1 MRYFFFFI
9 LICLS
14 ACNDRE
20 KSSSP
25 LFTNLASKSGIE
37 FNNSLTYT
45 ERLNPYTYRNF
56 YNGAGVA
63 IGDLDNDGLEEVY
76 FASNQGEN
84 KLFKNKGGF
93 QFEDITSSAGV
104 GCVGSWSTGVV
115 FADVN
120 ADGYLDIY
128 VCKSGDPN
136 SPNRHNALFINNQD
150 LTFTERAKEYGLD
163 IIGLSVQAAFFDYDK
178 DGDLDCYLL
187 TNSFK
192 PLGNFELVKEQ
203 RQVPDE
209 MGGGNRFFINEGGYF
224 RDHSLQSGI
233 YRSSIGFGLGITLG
247 DFNNDTWIDVFISN
261 DFFERDYLYI
271 NNQKGAFTESLPNY
285 FKSISMGSMGADFA
299 DLDNDGLADLFVTEM
314 LPDSLARKKSKIVFE
329 SWNKYQFNLQ
339 QGYHHQF
346 ARNVLQKQVSP
357 GSYLEVGR
365 YAGVAASEWSWGA
378 LLFDMNSDGK
388 RDIFVAN
395 GIYKDLL
402 DRDYLTYTGSD
413 KNVRALIQQE
423 KKAIIKLVN
432 SMPSSKFPNYAFENK
447 GDLRFENKASGWGL
461 GEPMYSS
468 GSAYGDLDN
477 DGDLDLVVNNVN
489 APSGVF
495 QNQTDTSRFKNISFL
510 ITSQSDNTFSTGTH
524 LKVYVG
530 SRVFLSDNFV
540 VRGYQSCVSNRVVI
554 GLGENVTLID
564 SVVFSWPTGGYS
576 KLVNVKPNQVIRI
589 QKDNLRVLDFPQ
601 TGSPNSPLLR
611 RNELVEFTHAANDI
625 NDFDRDRLL
634 PMMYSNEMPSILKCD
649 INKDGVD
656 ELYVG
661 GGRGQSGRFIYLKPN
676 TVIGIDMPGMKSF
689 IASEETKSTFFDV
702 DGDGDEDVYLAFG
715 GRSYPKS
722 STNLLDVILLN
733 DGTGK
738 FSTSPHQ
745 LPFSEF
751 PSTSVVKPIDFDNDG
766 DLDLCVGERFDP
778 FTYGV
783 GGRGFLLQNDG
794 DGKYKD
800 VTEKYA
806 PGLGKPGMVTD
817 IEVQDIDH
825 DGWKDLI
832 VVGDWMPITFFKNVK
847 GHFVN
852 DKKMLGVGDSEGWW
866 HEIESADLNG
876 DGKID
881 FVVGNNGLNTFF
893 KSGDRMYVNDFDQNG
908 SIEQIFCTE
917 LNGRYYPLLD
927 KDELLS
933 QLPGLK
939 KRLLYFKDYATKS
952 MTDLFPREILEKSII
967 YHVNELRSVLLI
979 SDHGDYKKVPLPKEA
994 QFSSIYAMRLVDVN
1008 NDGVIDLIAGGN
1020 QDKIKPQFG
1029 PNNASSGWL
1038 FLGRLKNGFF
1048 EFEKGVDLGVGGEIR
1063 SIEYIEQKGKLYIL
1077 FAKYGDKMEVFE
1089 VQR

>member
-1 MRYFFFFI
+1 MRYFFFFV

-14 ACNDRE
+14 ACDNRE
-20 KSSSP
+20 VATSS
-25 LFTNLASKSGIE
+25 LFTNLSGKSGID
-37 FNNSLTYT
+37 FNNSLAYT
-45 ERLNPYTYRNF
+45 EQLNPYTYRNF

-63 IGDLDNDGLEEVY
+63 IGDLNNDGLDEVY

-93 QFEDITSSAGV
+93 QFEDITTSAGV
-104 GCVGSWSTGVV
+104 SCVGSWSTGVV

-136 SPNRHNALFINNQD
+136 SSNRHNALFINNHN
-150 LTFTERAKEYGLD
+150 LTFTESAKEYGLD

-192 PLGNFELVKEQ
+192 PVGNFELVKEQ

-224 RDHSLQSGI
+224 KDHSLQSGI

-271 NNQKGAFTESLPNY
+271 NNQKGAFTESLPTY

-314 LPDSLARKKSKIVFE
+314 LPDSLARRKSKIVFE

-346 ARNVLQKQVSP
+346 ARNVLQKQISP
-357 GSYLEVGR
+357 GRYLEVGR

-378 LLFDMNSDGK
+378 LLFDMDSDGK

-413 KNVRALIQQE
+413 ENVRALIQQE

-447 GDLRFENKASGWGL
+447 GNLQFENKASGWGL

-524 LKVYVG
+524 VKAYVG

-564 SVVFSWPTGGYS
+564 SVVFSWPTRGYS

-589 QKDNLRVLDFPQ
+589 QKDSLRVLDFPKS
-601 TGSPNSPLLR
+601 GSPSSPLLR
-611 RNELVEFTHAANDI
+611 SIELVEFTHATNGL

-634 PMMYSNEMPSILKCD
+634 PMMYSNEMPSVLKGD
-649 INKDGVD
+649 INRDGKD
-656 ELYVG
+656 ELYIG
-661 GGRGQSGRFIYLKPN
+661 GGKGQSGIFLDFKAGKI
-676 TVIGIDMPGMKSF
+676 VAQDMPIMKSF
-689 IASEETKSTFFDV
+689 VGSEETKGTFFDADK
-702 DGDGDEDVYLAFG
+702 DGDIDLYLAFG

-722 STNLLDVILLN
+722 STNLLDVVLLN
-733 DGTGK
+733 DGFGK
-738 FSTSPHQ
+738 FSVSPNR

-751 PSTSVVKPIDFDNDG
+751 TSTSVVKPIDFDNDG
-766 DLDLCVGERFDP
+766 DLDLCIGERFDP
-778 FTYGV
+778 FSYGV
-783 GGRGFLLQNDG
+783 GGRGFLFQNDG
-794 DGKYKD
+794 MGRFKD
-800 VTEKYA
+800 VTMFYA
-806 PGLGKPGMVTD
+806 PDLNKLGMITD
-817 IEVQDIDH
+817 IEVQDVDH
-825 DGWKDLI
+825 DGWQDLM
-832 VVGDWMPITFFKNVK
+832 VVGDWMPIIFLKNVK

-852 DKKMLGVGDSEGWW
+852 DKELFGLIDSEGWW
-866 HEIESADLNG
+866 HEIESGDLNK
-876 DGKID
+876 DGKVD
-881 FVVGNNGLNTFF
+881 FVVGNNGLNSFF
-893 KSGDRMYVNDFDQNG
+893 RSKDRMYVNDFDQNG

-939 KRLLYFKDYATKS
+939 KQLLYYRDYATKS

-967 YHVNELRSVLLI
+967 YQVNELRSVLLI
-979 SDHGDYKKVPLPKEA
+979 SDHSDYKKVPLPKEA
-994 QFSSIYAMRLVDVN
+994 QFSSVYAMRLVDVN

-1020 QDKIKPQFG
+1020 QDNVKPQFG
-1029 PNNASSGWL
+1029 PNSASGGWL
-1038 FLGRLKNGFF
+1038 FLGKLKKGIF
-1048 EFEKGVDLGVGGEIR
+1048 EFDKGIDLGVEGEIR
-1063 SIEYIEQKGKLYIL
+1063 GIEYIEREGIKYIF
-1077 FAKYGDKMEVFE
+1077 FAKYGSKLEVFE
-1089 VQR
+1089 VQH